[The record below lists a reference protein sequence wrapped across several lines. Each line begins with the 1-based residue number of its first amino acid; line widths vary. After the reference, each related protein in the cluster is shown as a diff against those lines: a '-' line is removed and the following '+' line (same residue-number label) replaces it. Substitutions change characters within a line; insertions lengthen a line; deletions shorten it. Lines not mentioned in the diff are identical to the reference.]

1 MKFFGALPWA
11 IGCTLLAAG
20 CQPRRPPVE
29 ADAARLTGISGAIV
43 FRSAG
48 GPAPALAADTT
59 LTFDQA
65 VRLCLMHDPRI
76 QAALAKVRMAEADA
90 GQARLLPNPVLA
102 IDFRFPTE
110 AGSGQTVEAS
120 LAADILSLLQK
131 PGQIAAA
138 DKRLRGSAADALS
151 VVLDVMEEVE
161 ESYLAIQSFEPE
173 IENAQARTALFRRMA
188 TIAQKRMD
196 AGEGS
201 RLELL
206 TLQSQL
212 GQAQL
217 DERDLAE
224 QLRVERLHLAR
235 LLGAVARPITWEL
248 TPVAPVF
255 ETLAPEESFIAGAL
269 LNRPELQAKRWELQA
284 LGDDLAAASFA
295 PLTGGE
301 LGVHSEHDPS
311 WRVGPAL
318 SVPLPMFDF
327 GQAARAKIT
336 AQRLAARAEYQELQG
351 EIVQNVRTTYG
362 AYLYARDALANM
374 QQNLLPLQQQ
384 QRDQAQHA
392 FEAGD
397 ADLSLLLLAEGDLRQ
412 LAVKSIELREKVA
425 VARAQLMR
433 AAGGAGIA
441 APLVRP
447 QPATQPTSLPA
458 TGPAQ

>member
-1 MKFFGALPWA
+1 
-11 IGCTLLAAG
+11 
-20 CQPRRPPVE
+20 
-29 ADAARLTGISGAIV
+29 
-43 FRSAG
+43 
-48 GPAPALAADTT
+48 
-59 LTFDQA
+59 
-65 VRLCLMHDPRI
+65 
-76 QAALAKVRMAEADA
+76 
-90 GQARLLPNPVLA
+90 
-102 IDFRFPTE
+102 
-110 AGSGQTVEAS
+110 
-120 LAADILSLLQK
+120 
-131 PGQIAAA
+131 
-138 DKRLRGSAADALS
+138 
-151 VVLDVMEEVE
+151 
-161 ESYLAIQSFEPE
+161 
-173 IENAQARTALFRRMA
+173 
-188 TIAQKRMD
+188 MD

-224 QLRVERLHLAR
+224 HLRVERLHLAR
-235 LLGAVARPITWEL
+235 LLGAGAGPITWEL
-248 TPVAPVF
+248 APVAPVF

-311 WRVGPAL
+311 WRVGPTL
-318 SVPLPMFDF
+318 SVPLPIFDF

-351 EIVQNVRTTYG
+351 EIVQNVRTTYA

-384 QRDQAQHA
+384 QRDQAQRA

-412 LAVKSIELREKVA
+412 LAVKSIELRERVG

-433 AAGGAGIA
+433 AAGGPGIA